1 MDENVEDQMVNR
13 IHRTGN
19 QKEKIVLTV
28 NLKTMP
34 IDKDSF
40 SLLTEMNNPL
50 LNSLNQVSR
59 EIFELREKA
68 IQEGLIKLG
77 WTPPKTYIPR
87 LSARK
92 DLYILRNYIHN
103 WLRKSKTHKEE
114 RLAAIAALEDLEKF
128 VKGKYDATD

>member
-1 MDENVEDQMVNR
+1 MEENVAMLIEMAPY
-13 IHRTGN
+13 
-19 QKEKIVLTV
+19 KI
-28 NLKTMP
+28 NE
-34 IDKDSF
+34 DSF
-40 SLLTEMNNPL
+40 SLITKIETTSQQDLFMNRLTKEVF
-50 LNSLNQVSR
+50 S
-59 EIFELREKA
+59 IKEKA

-114 RLAAIAALEDLEKF
+114 RLAAIAALEGLEKF